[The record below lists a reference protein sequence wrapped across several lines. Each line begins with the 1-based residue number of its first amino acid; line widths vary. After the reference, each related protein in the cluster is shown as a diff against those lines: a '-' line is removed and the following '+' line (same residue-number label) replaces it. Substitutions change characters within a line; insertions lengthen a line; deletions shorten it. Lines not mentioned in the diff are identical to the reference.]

1 MSNLNLLQYSQFIRE
16 SLSNSKMPSFVLKT
30 IDEIKLSNVNPDD
43 LNPHNLKAEKCFR
56 ERTMSSFQ
64 TAPNKRATPV
74 CILDIKPDIKLQIEL
89 KNAIRVNCA
98 DNALVAVV
106 IGLYHGTK
114 LLCAKRSSNACFV
127 RNGQMQIDE
136 LIEFDISVLD
146 LPRMCR
152 YSIMLFEI
160 LVQSTKKNSNPLV
173 LISNHS
179 LLSNDEGSPIRYLSN
194 GSNGNYTLPTKH
206 RLINGRETNHLTTT
220 GIPLDML
227 ASTNHSLLANP
238 LCWVNLNLFEYN
250 SQLRTDSTT
259 LPMWNYNDSGT
270 HPNYSITLD
279 DLLADLN
286 AYDEDQWYEMEE
298 ETLLNPLGMVT
309 GNPNTESATCLT
321 CTFINYTQDENSY
334 LYYPST
340 KRIIE
345 YYKSLHETVNEDY
358 EDAFAASQPPNE
370 RQTKINFNVQE
381 LEDLVQKMIT
391 PEEPTSKN
399 HLAVSNSFS
408 NSTMHLASLGDLDD
422 GRLTVKSRRTKG
434 GFQLLSNSITNSS
447 NSLVKTESSGINLT
461 KKGRKASRAYLDQL
475 KEICKKDPLN
485 DLDRADKELIWFLKE
500 FLKDRLPDSLTH
512 LLASVKWNT
521 FKDHVLDLLV
531 LLDDWPLLS
540 PEKALELLD
549 FEYSDL
555 SVRRFA
561 VNCLQVLTD
570 EELDLFLLQ
579 LGKWLSYCSLI
590 EH

>member
-1 MSNLNLLQYSQFIRE
+1 
-16 SLSNSKMPSFVLKT
+16 
-30 IDEIKLSNVNPDD
+30 
-43 LNPHNLKAEKCFR
+43 
-56 ERTMSSFQ
+56 MSSFQ
-64 TAPNKRATPV
+64 TATNKRATPV
-74 CILDIKPDIKLQIEL
+74 CILDLRPDIKLQIEL

-127 RNGQMQIDE
+127 RNGQIQIDE
-136 LIEFDISVLD
+136 LVEFDISVLD

-160 LVQSTKKNSNPLV
+160 LVQTTRKNSNPFV

-179 LLSNDEGSPIRYLSN
+179 LLSNDEGSPISYLN
-194 GSNGNYTLPTKH
+194 SNGNYTLPAK
-206 RLINGRETNHLTTT
+206 RPIIGRETNHLTTN

-238 LCWVNLNLFEYN
+238 LCWVNLNLFDYN
-250 SQLRTDSTT
+250 SQLRIDSNT
-259 LPMWNYNDSGT
+259 LPMWNYNEFANSSA
-270 HPNYSITLD
+270 HASHSVTLD

-298 ETLLNPLGMVT
+298 ETFLNPLGMVT
-309 GNPNTESATCLT
+309 GNPNSESATCLT
-321 CTFINYTQDENSY
+321 CMFINYTGDANSY
-334 LYYPST
+334 LHYPST

-345 YYKSLHETVNEDY
+345 YYKSIHETVNEDY
-358 EDAFAASQPPNE
+358 EEDAFDSRQPPNE
-370 RQTKINFNVQE
+370 RKTKINFNVQE
-381 LEDLVQKMIT
+381 LEDLVQKMII
-391 PEEPTSKN
+391 PEKPVSKN
-399 HLAVSNSFS
+399 HLAVANSNSAII
-408 NSTMHLASLGDLDD
+408 HLASVGNLDD
-422 GRLTVKSRRTKG
+422 GSLTVRSRRTKG

-461 KKGRKASRAYLDQL
+461 KKGRKVSKAYLDQL

-500 FLKDRLPDSLTH
+500 FLKDRLPNSLTH

-521 FKDHVLDLLV
+521 FNGHVLDLLV
-531 LLDDWPLLS
+531 LLNDWPLLS

-570 EELDLFLLQ
+570 EELDLYLLQ
-579 LGKWLSYCSLI
+579 LGKWLSQIFLAQLDLLLKPV
-590 EH
+590 